1 MNNKQTLWRC
11 TNCEKISPGDKLLVD
26 EQVQN
31 SFVVQYG
38 CPYCR
43 HMNCMVYA
51 DPRDDGN

>member
-43 HMNCMVYA
+43 HMNCMVYT